1 MPARWWK
8 SPPANNRAMSLPMRV
23 CHAVLPALCLW
34 LLSAC
39 GEVWNDPY
47 PDAGKPQATIHE
59 FFNSRPKHL
68 DPVQS
73 YVEDEAWFVYSIYEP
88 LYDYHYLK
96 RPYALQPNTA
106 VAMPLVSYRD
116 AAGRELPADA
126 APAAIAETVY
136 EIRLKPGILYQPHP
150 AFALDA
156 AGQPLYLGLDDATI
170 GKRTRLGDFEHS
182 GTRELVAADYAYQIK
197 RLVRPGLESPGIAIF
212 EQIVGIKEL
221 SQRLE
226 AALQAGQIDTER
238 WIDLRDFALEGV
250 ETPDAHTLRI
260 RIRGKY
266 PQFLYWLATSFV
278 VPVPWEVERFYAQ
291 PGMAKREFTLDMW
304 PVGTG
309 PYMLTQNRPLRE
321 LRLERNPNFRLET
334 YPCEGEAGDA
344 ASGLLDDCGK
354 PLPLADGYSFSYER
368 EAPPFWNKFL
378 QGYYDFYSSARFA
391 GFASFDTALQV
402 QGDSLSLSPQMIEQ
416 GIGLRTEVEPSVE
429 YFFVN
434 MLDPVLG
441 NGAATPEARERARK
455 LRHAMAIAINI
466 EEYLAIIKNGL
477 GMPMQGP
484 VPPGIAGYRQGEA
497 GINPYSYTWDDE
509 GHAKRRSI
517 EEARALLAEAGY
529 PNGRDAQTGEPLLI
543 YFDGYDSFDR
553 TRLELL
559 VKQLKRIDIQL
570 VPRLS
575 EWNRFQ
581 EKHRKGNAQLSFW
594 GWNADYPDPE
604 TFLFQYY
611 SKNGKVKYQ
620 GENVTNY
627 DRPEFDRLFEEF
639 RGMDL
644 AADRQRQIDAM
655 VALLQ
660 YDAPLLAGWHNEAFL
675 LSHSWFTNA
684 KPGKII
690 RSYRKYYRV
699 DVARRAALRA
709 QWNRPVRWPLAL
721 MLLVLTT
728 LGLLARRHYRR
739 HESRTAREEAA

>member
-1 MPARWWK
+1 MWR
-8 SPPANNRAMSLPMRV
+8 
-23 CHAVLPALCLW
+23 
-34 LLSAC
+34 
-39 GEVWNDPY
+39 
-47 PDAGKPQATIHE
+47 T
-59 FFNSRPKHL
+59 RP
-68 DPVQS
+68 
-73 YVEDEAWFVYSIYEP
+73 WFVYSIYEP

-96 RPYALQPNTA
+96 RPYELQPNTA

-126 APAAIAETVY
+126 APSAIAETVY

-156 AGQPLYLGLDDATI
+156 AGQPLYLGLDDAAI
-170 GKRTRLGDFEHS
+170 GQRTQLGDFEHS

-212 EQIVGIKEL
+212 EQIVGLEEL
-221 SQRLE
+221 SQQLE

-250 ETPDAHTLRI
+250 ETPDAYTLRI

-354 PLPLADGYSFSYER
+354 PLPLADGYRFSYER

-416 GIGLRTEVEPSVE
+416 GIGLRTEIEPSVE

-434 MLDPVLG
+434 MLGPGTRQRCGHTPRPANARASCAMRLRSRSISRSTWRSSRTGWACRCRGRCRRVLP
-441 NGAATPEARERARK
+441 ATGRARPASIPTVTPGS
-455 LRHAMAIAINI
+455 RAM
-466 EEYLAIIKNGL
+466 
-477 GMPMQGP
+477 
-484 VPPGIAGYRQGEA
+484 
-497 GINPYSYTWDDE
+497 
-509 GHAKRRSI
+509 RS
-517 EEARALLAEAGY
+517 
-529 PNGRDAQTGEPLLI
+529 
-543 YFDGYDSFDR
+543 
-553 TRLELL
+553 
-559 VKQLKRIDIQL
+559 
-570 VPRLS
+570 
-575 EWNRFQ
+575 
-581 EKHRKGNAQLSFW
+581 
-594 GWNADYPDPE
+594 
-604 TFLFQYY
+604 
-611 SKNGKVKYQ
+611 
-620 GENVTNY
+620 
-627 DRPEFDRLFEEF
+627 
-639 RGMDL
+639 
-644 AADRQRQIDAM
+644 AAASR
-655 VALLQ
+655 
-660 YDAPLLAGWHNEAFL
+660 
-675 LSHSWFTNA
+675 
-684 KPGKII
+684 
-690 RSYRKYYRV
+690 
-699 DVARRAALRA
+699 RRARCWPRPATRTGVMRKPA
-709 QWNRPVRWPLAL
+709 NR
-721 MLLVLTT
+721 
-728 LGLLARRHYRR
+728 Y
-739 HESRTAREEAA
+739 